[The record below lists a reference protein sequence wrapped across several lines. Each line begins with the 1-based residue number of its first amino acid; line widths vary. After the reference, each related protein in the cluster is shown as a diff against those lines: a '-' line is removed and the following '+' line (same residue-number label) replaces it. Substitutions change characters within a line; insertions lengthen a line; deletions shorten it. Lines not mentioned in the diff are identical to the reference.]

1 MALSTFSELKTDLAN
16 WLDRSDLTA
25 QIPSFIKLAEARIS
39 RDLKI
44 RAMETRSTA
53 STTAS
58 DRTLGLPTG
67 YLEMRNIQL
76 NTDPITS
83 LEYLSPEMMDRLWGG
98 STSGTPKTYT
108 LIGDELFLGPA
119 PDSVMTIEMAYYK
132 KFDALSSSTT
142 TNWLLT
148 NAPDVYLYGS
158 LLEAAPYLQDT
169 ENLQVWQ
176 AFYQEAVQ
184 RLQLADD
191 RDRYSG
197 SVLRIMT
204 TSGNP

>member
-1 MALSTFSELKTDLAN
+1 MALSSFTELKTDIAN
-16 WLDRSDLTA
+16 WLDRDDLTT

-39 RDLKI
+39 RELKI

-53 STTAS
+53 STTAGV
-58 DRTLGLPTG
+58 RMLRLPTG

-76 NTDPITS
+76 NTTPITA

-98 STSGTPKTYT
+98 STTGRPKTYS
-108 LIGDELFLGPA
+108 LIGDEMLLGPT
-119 PDSVMTIEMAYYK
+119 PDSVMTVEMAYYK
-132 KFDALSSSTT
+132 KFDALSGSVAD
-142 TNWLLT
+142 NWLLT
-148 NAPDVYLYGS
+148 NAPDIYLYAS
-158 LLEAAPYLQDT
+158 LLEAAPYIQDA
-169 ENLQVWQ
+169 ENLQVWHR
-176 AFYQEAVQ
+176 FYKEGIE